1 LNFKSKTN
9 VGLTAAV
16 VPSGGHIMLNR
27 WWPKGTLFMA
37 GEVSALIAA
46 FGAEDEGTRG
56 TALTIFGLLK
66 AIEIVD
72 VLNETE
78 KYNKDVE
85 EYNQKAKEFNEEIQ
99 K

>member
-1 LNFKSKTN
+1 
-9 VGLTAAV
+9 
-16 VPSGGHIMLNR
+16 MLNR

-46 FGAEDEGTRG
+46 FSTDDQGTRG
-56 TALTIFGLLK
+56 TALTVFGLLK
-66 AIEIVD
+66 VIEIVD

-85 EYNQKAKEFNEEIQ
+85 EYNERAKEFNEEIQ